1 MSTSPTIGEG
11 VWVEPELDDEPLD
24 RLIDAF
30 QAQTIVR
37 EQNIIE
43 LTKVCD
49 VLRDTQTKFES
60 NSLTSAE
67 VASILAE
74 YKSDEFK
81 SNHPDTLMHQALLR
95 VIEKFEKTVK

>member
-11 VWVEPELDDEPLD
+11 VWVEPELPNDNLET
-24 RLIDAF
+24 LIDVF

-37 EQNIIE
+37 EQDVVE

-49 VLRDTQTKFES
+49 TLRDAQTKFES
-60 NSLTSAE
+60 QNLTPAE
-67 VASILAE
+67 LLSILAE

-81 SNHPDTLMHQALLR
+81 LKHPDELMQQALLR
-95 VIEKFEKTVK
+95 VITKFEEKVA